1 MVPLLHPQHHGLPFA
16 LTLELHTSPA
26 AAAERAGAQPPQRA
40 APGAAL
46 DRSLYELHYVLGGSG
61 QLVRPG
67 STEELQAG
75 DAVLMH
81 AGAAACSAVT
91 AAPGDASSSTQDAD
105 LAAPFAMAELVFH
118 MPRHLFE
125 QQRQQQEQH
134 EEQQHCEQL
143 MLQSASLGPLLQ
155 QQQQPGGAAG
165 EKGYLSEAY
174 LDALLAGARE
184 TARQA
189 LLGGSAASGDEGE
202 QQQAEQQHGAQPP
215 SSSSSSSS
223 RIQLPSALQAAVAG
237 LQAGWQQQLQQ
248 RTCPVTKRSLS
259 ELTAFRL
266 PNQSNRLAVQFDP
279 FSRPQVRP
287 RPAFVSLHFLLLPIA
302 IARRLCLLH
311 FFTPFSLLPL
321 YL

>member
-1 MVPLLHPQHHGLPFA
+1 VVPLLHPQHHGLPFA

-26 AAAERAGAQPPQRA
+26 IAAQRAAGATAPPRT

-67 STEELQAG
+67 STEDLQAG

-81 AGAAACSAVT
+81 AGAAACSA
-91 AAPGDASSSTQDAD
+91 AAATPDCGASSSSTADAGGE
-105 LAAPFAMAELVFH
+105 APFAMAELVFH
-118 MPRHLFE
+118 MPRRLFE
-125 QQRQQQEQH
+125 QQRQQQEQR

-155 QQQQPGGAAG
+155 QQQQPGSAAAEAG
-165 EKGYLSEAY
+165 HLSEAY

-189 LLGGSAASGDEGE
+189 LLGCSPAFDDDGE
-202 QQQAEQQHGAQPP
+202 QQQTEQQHGAQP

-223 RIQLPSALQAAVAG
+223 WFQMPSAMQAAVAG
-237 LQAGWQQQLQQ
+237 LQAWWQQQVQQ
-248 RTCPVTKRSLS
+248 GTCPVTKRSLA

-279 FSRPQVRP
+279 YSRPQVP
-287 RPAFVSLHFLLLPIA
+287 PACCCYSCCCFLMLPIS
-302 IARRLCLLH
+302 IA
-311 FFTPFSLLPL
+311 
-321 YL
+321 